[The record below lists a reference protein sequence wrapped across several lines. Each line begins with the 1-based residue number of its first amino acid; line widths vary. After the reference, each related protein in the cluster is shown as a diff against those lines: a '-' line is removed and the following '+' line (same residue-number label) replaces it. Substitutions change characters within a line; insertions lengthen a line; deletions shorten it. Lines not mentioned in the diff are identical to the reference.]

1 LMYYFITSRVLP
13 KRWGWPRNLATT
25 LAAMFVPAA
34 VFFAV
39 ARSYP
44 LLYPYRWWIAG
55 GWTVLAGMLLIPQK
69 IIHEDRSPISRFMQW
84 LYDPFFRLAM
94 RHPVAVLVVAVLAL
108 ASAVYPYTKLGTEFM
123 PPLDECDLLDMP
135 TTDTSI

>member
-1 LMYYFITSRVLP
+1 ATASLCSNTIIPELIYYFITNRVLH

-25 LAAMFVPAA
+25 LADMFVPAA
-34 VFFAV
+34 VLFAV

-84 LYDPFFRLAM
+84 LYNP
-94 RHPVAVLVVAVLAL
+94 
-108 ASAVYPYTKLGTEFM
+108 
-123 PPLDECDLLDMP
+123 
-135 TTDTSI
+135 